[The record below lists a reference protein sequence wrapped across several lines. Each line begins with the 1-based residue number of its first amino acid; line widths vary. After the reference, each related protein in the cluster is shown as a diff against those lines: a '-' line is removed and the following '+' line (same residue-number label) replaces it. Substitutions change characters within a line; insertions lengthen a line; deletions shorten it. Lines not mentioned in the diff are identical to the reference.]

1 MNGLTAVP
9 GIRVGHVSD
18 FEGLT
23 GCTVVR
29 CEGAVAGVDVRG
41 SATGTEEIDTLHPG
55 HVVPQIH
62 AITLAGGSAFGL
74 EAASGVRQ
82 YLEAQGI
89 GFPTRAAKVPI
100 VPAAI
105 IYDLAIGNGRSRPT
119 REMGHA
125 AAKAAHAGPVEEGCV
140 GAGTGAT
147 VGKVLGIEH
156 AMKSGIGS
164 HAVQLTPRVVVASLV
179 VLNAWGDV
187 RDPSTGRILA
197 GARTAPHAR
206 DFAGAHA
213 VIKRGAASAPFGRE
227 NTTLAVVA
235 TNAALTKVEATKLAQ
250 LAQLGLART
259 IFPVH
264 TMADGDVA
272 FALSLGKERAPLDA
286 LGVAAAESV
295 AQAVVRAALLA
306 KSLGGLPGLAG

>member
-1 MNGLTAVP
+1 MNGLTAVS

-18 FEGLT
+18 RKGLT
-23 GCTVVR
+23 GCTVIR

-41 SATGTEEIDTLHPG
+41 SATGTEEIDTLQPG
-55 HVVPQIH
+55 HVAPQIH
-62 AITLAGGSAFGL
+62 ALTLAGGSAFGL

-82 YLEAQGI
+82 FLEAQGI

-105 IYDLAIGNGRSRPT
+105 IYDLAIGDGRSRPT

-164 HAVQLTPRVVVASLV
+164 HAVQLTSRVVVASLV

-187 RDPSTGRILA
+187 RDPSSGRILA
-197 GARTAPHAR
+197 GARTSPNSR
-206 DFAGAHA
+206 EFADAHA

-295 AQAVVRAALLA
+295 AQAVVRAAMLA

>member
-18 FEGLT
+18 LEGLT

-41 SATGTEEIDTLHPG
+41 SATGTEEIDALQPG

-164 HAVQLTPRVVVASLV
+164 HAMQLTPRVVVASLV

-197 GARTAPHAR
+197 GARTSPHAR
-206 DFAGAHA
+206 DFAGAHV
-213 VIKRGAASAPFGRE
+213 VIKRGAASAPFSRE